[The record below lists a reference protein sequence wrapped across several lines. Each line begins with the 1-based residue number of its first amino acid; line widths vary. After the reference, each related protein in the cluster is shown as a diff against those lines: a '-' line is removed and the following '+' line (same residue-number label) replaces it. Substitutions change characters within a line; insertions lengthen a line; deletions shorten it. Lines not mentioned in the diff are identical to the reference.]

1 MIGVLNFIGTL
12 LTLAVMCVVMVVLL
26 AVIVPV
32 YVVQQ
37 ACRVVMVSCEAILM
51 GSFHAD
57 MLWQLTRTEF
67 VGRMLRGDR

>member
-1 MIGVLNFIGTL
+1 MIGALNFIGNL
-12 LTLAVMCVVMVVLL
+12 LTLAAMCVVVVVLL
-26 AVIVPV
+26 AVMIPV

-57 MLWQLTRTEF
+57 MLWSLTRTEF
-67 VGRMLRGDR
+67 VGRVFRGDR